1 MNPDKFKSVA
11 INIKTYHLLE
21 ELSQKKNL
29 SCRSLCLRQ
38 LSSTYKKLMRITKLM
53 AKNLNKR
60 LEQLEQSR
68 EQDYGSF
75 NRNMKKIAAAWS
87 ILLDPYL
94 KQDIPAH
101 MIPLMY
107 AQAKLVRATHKFKED
122 TYDDALAYIVQSHDM
137 HKEKSEEVD
146 TDELLGVET
155 KPRTKW

>member
-1 MNPDKFKSVA
+1 
-11 INIKTYHLLE
+11 
-21 ELSQKKNL
+21 
-29 SCRSLCLRQ
+29 
-38 LSSTYKKLMRITKLM
+38 MRITKLM

-68 EQDYGSF
+68 EEDYGSF

-94 KQDIPAH
+94 TQDIPAH

-137 HKEKSEEVD
+137 HKEKSEEID
-146 TDELLGVET
+146 TDDLLGVET
-155 KPRTKW
+155 KPRAKW